1 MSVLHLSRRPDGL
14 AVLTFDTPNRR
25 ANVLTRAVWEE
36 FDAHLQA
43 LAVAPDVRGLVLA
56 SGTPD
61 IFIAGADLK
70 FFAAVAAPQD
80 PAVRALIEFGLAT
93 LDRLESLPFPTCAA
107 LDGATLG
114 GGLEVALACDA
125 RVCGTNPKTELGL
138 PEVKLGLIPGW
149 GGTQRLPRIV
159 GPELAAEM
167 LRTGDSLTAD
177 EAQDANLVSA
187 VVKSDALL
195 DFAARHVL
203 HDGWRGLRESKR
215 GAIPLA
221 ERERF
226 RAPVPSH
233 PPALREAMLVLT
245 RGGEMPLAEALTLET
260 EAFLR
265 LAGSDDSRARIAAF
279 FAARKKG

>member
-1 MSVLHLSRRPDGL
+1 MSVLALDHRPDGV
-14 AVLTFDTPNRR
+14 AVLTFDTPNSR
-25 ANVLTRAVWEE
+25 ANILTRAVWEE
-36 FDAHLQA
+36 FDARLQS
-43 LAVAPDVRGLVLA
+43 LAATPNVRGLVLA
-56 SGTPD
+56 SAKPD

-70 FFAAVAAPQD
+70 FFAAVAAPQA
-80 PAVRALIEFGLAT
+80 PVVRVLIEYGLAT
-93 LDRLESLPFPTCAA
+93 LDRLETLPFPTCAA

-125 RVCGTNPKTELGL
+125 RVCGTNPKAELGL

-167 LRTGDSLTAD
+167 LRTGDPLNA
-177 EAQDANLVSA
+177 EQARDANLVSA
-187 VVKSDALL
+187 VVKSDALI

-203 HDGWRGLRESKR
+203 HDGWRGLREMKR
-215 GAIPLA
+215 GAISLA

-226 RAPVPSH
+226 RAPVPSG

-245 RGGEMPLAEALTLET
+245 RGGERPLDDALKLET

-265 LAGSDDSRARIAAF
+265 LAGSDDSRTRIAAF
-279 FAARKKG
+279 FAARKPA